1 MRNGARFGFDAEDF
15 HTGMHEAPGPSKE
28 EAIIAYLEGKYLPSC
43 HYLTAASK
51 GIAAAY
57 QEKYGIVMP
66 QVILNVFPFEDLPVR
81 NADGPVRFYWYS
93 QVIGPNRGVELLLEA
108 AGRIGKELPFEIHL
122 RGKVYGAGYKDA
134 LKELA
139 DKYGIW
145 DRVIF
150 HDPILSELIVRD
162 ANQFD
167 VGMALES
174 PISVNR
180 NICVTN
186 KIFSYLMSHLL
197 IIGTD
202 TFGQKDIFSH
212 FPDAVRVCKV
222 GDADGL
228 AAAMRSC
235 MTDRGRMLE
244 GKMAARHAAVQAFN
258 WELESKQLIVHVEDV
273 LNKVIE

>member
-1 MRNGARFGFDAEDF
+1 M
-15 HTGMHEAPGPSKE
+15 
-28 EAIIAYLEGKYLPSC
+28 
-43 HYLTAASK
+43 
-51 GIAAAY
+51 
-57 QEKYGIVMP
+57 
-66 QVILNVFPFEDLPVR
+66 
-81 NADGPVRFYWYS
+81 
-93 QVIGPNRGVELLLEA
+93 
-108 AGRIGKELPFEIHL
+108 
-122 RGKVYGAGYKDA
+122 
-134 LKELA
+134 
-139 DKYGIW
+139 
-145 DRVIF
+145 
-150 HDPILSELIVRD
+150 SELIVRD